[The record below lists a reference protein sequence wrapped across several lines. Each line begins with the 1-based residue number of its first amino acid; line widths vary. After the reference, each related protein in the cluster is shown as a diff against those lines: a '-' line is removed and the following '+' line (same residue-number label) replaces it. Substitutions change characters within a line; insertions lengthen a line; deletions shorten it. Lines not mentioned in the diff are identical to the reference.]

1 MARLSGLQRDVL
13 SLYRQCL
20 RALKEKPD
28 VCLHASPLQHSTNPR
43 RLQDHISATSQ
54 GEEMCAGHEVILLIP
69 TRNEFRKHLDVG
81 KKDFGTIEYLLRRG
95 RNQLETYSDP
105 GIRDIQG

>member
-20 RALKEKPD
+20 RALRAKPD
-28 VCLHASPLQHSTNPR
+28 
-43 RLQDHISATSQ
+43 D
-54 GEEMCAGHEVILLIP
+54 
-69 TRNEFRKHLDVG
+69 TRHNFRNYTRKEFRKYLDVG

-95 RNQLETYSDP
+95 RNQLEAHRDP
-105 GIRDIQG
+105 GIRDIHG